1 MVRKLV
7 VTAGLLGASGVLLG
21 ALGAH
26 GLKEVFEAEPK
37 KGAAFATAVDYHLL
51 HALALLALG
60 LAGGRGN
67 EAFAKRSVKA
77 AWAMVAGVCL
87 FCGSI
92 YAWTIGGPKWLVHI
106 TPFGGMTLV
115 VAWVIVAWAGVGLT
129 RSGESGKLAS

>member
-7 VTAGLLGASGVLLG
+7 VTAGMLGASGVLLG

-37 KGAAFATAVDYHLL
+37 KGAAFAIAVDYHLL

-60 LAGGRGN
+60 LSGGSGN
-67 EAFAKRSVKA
+67 EFFARRSAKA
-77 AWAMVAGVCL
+77 AWVMMAGVCL

-92 YAWTIGGPKWLVHI
+92 YAWSLGGPKWLVHV
-106 TPFGGMTLV
+106 TPFGGITLV
-115 VAWVIVAWAGVGLT
+115 VAWAFVVWAGVGLT
-129 RSGESGKLAS
+129 RSVESGKLAS

>member
-37 KGAAFATAVDYHLL
+37 KGTAFATAVDYHLL

-60 LAGGRGN
+60 LAGGSGD
-67 EAFAKRSVKA
+67 EVFAKRIGQAV
-77 AWAMVAGVCL
+77 WMMVAGACL

-92 YAWTIGGPKWLVHI
+92 YAWTFGGPKWLVHV
-106 TPFGGMTLV
+106 TPFGGITLV
-115 VAWVIVAWAGVGLT
+115 VAWVFVAWAGLGLT
-129 RSGESGKLAS
+129 RSGESGKLAL

>member
-1 MVRKLV
+1 MVGKLV

-26 GLKEVFEAEPK
+26 GLKEVFDAEPK
-37 KGAAFATAVDYHLL
+37 KAAAFATAVDYHLL

-60 LAGGRGN
+60 LSGGSGN
-67 EAFAKRSVKA
+67 EVFARRSAMA
-77 AWAMVAGVCL
+77 AWAMVAGGCL

-92 YAWTIGGPKWLVHI
+92 YAWTIGGPKWFVHV
-106 TPFGGMTLV
+106 TPFGGITLV
-115 VAWVIVAWAGVGLT
+115 VAWAFVVWAGVGLT

>member
-26 GLKEVFEAEPK
+26 GLKEVFEPESK

-60 LAGGRGN
+60 LAGGSGN
-67 EAFAKRSVKA
+67 EVFARRSMKA
-77 AWAMVAGVCL
+77 AWTMVA
-87 FCGSI
+87 S
-92 YAWTIGGPKWLVHI
+92 TILNLDE
-106 TPFGGMTLV
+106 TMTK
-115 VAWVIVAWAGVGLT
+115 
-129 RSGESGKLAS
+129 E